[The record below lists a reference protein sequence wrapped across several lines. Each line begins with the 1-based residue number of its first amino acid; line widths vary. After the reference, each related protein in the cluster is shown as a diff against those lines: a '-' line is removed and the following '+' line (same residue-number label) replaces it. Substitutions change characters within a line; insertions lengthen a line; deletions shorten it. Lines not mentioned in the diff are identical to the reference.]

1 VRLWAGLLATMALF
15 AQEPPHPGLV
25 RGVLVEWD
33 TESAGDFTVR
43 AIGTNRVFRFIFDSR
58 TYVEREQHRTTMAGL
73 RKGDYI
79 EVVSD
84 QVPNA
89 SLRYARTIHAL
100 IDAPVQRPA
109 ALPGVYRRVRS
120 PIDII
125 APRGNLTFTGII
137 ARLSDDSLVL
147 RTRQDGEK
155 TFVRRADT
163 YYFEAGIAVEPS
175 TLKPSTRV
183 FVRAGR
189 NLDDE
194 LEVYQVI
201 WGEILEPNR
210 IQ

>member
-1 VRLWAGLLATMALF
+1 MRFWAGLLATIVLMAQ
-15 AQEPPHPGLV
+15 APPRPGFV

-33 TESAGDFTVR
+33 TESSGDFTVR
-43 AIGTNRVFRFIFDSR
+43 AAGSNQVLRFIFDSR
-58 TYVEREQHRTTMAGL
+58 TYVEREQHRTTMAAL

-84 QVPNA
+84 QVPQS

-100 IDAPVQRPA
+100 IDAPIQRPA
-109 ALPGVYRRVRS
+109 ALPGVYRRFRS

-137 ARLSDDSLVL
+137 ARLSESTMVL

-155 TFVRRADT
+155 SFVLRPDT
-163 YYFEAGIAVEPS
+163 YYFEGGVAVEPA
-175 TLKPSTRV
+175 TLKPNTRV

-189 NLDDE
+189 NLDGD